1 MENVEYR
8 ELVKGDIIM
17 ILGLKRVVA
26 DDPITERGITKFLT
40 AMLDGKVLG
49 ETHSFSTDYVGRW
62 GHKSI

>member
-17 ILGLKRVVA
+17 ILGRKRVVA
-26 DDPITERGITKFLT
+26 DDPATERGVTKFLT
-40 AMLDGKVLG
+40 AMLDGRVLG
-49 ETHSFSTDYVGRW
+49 ETQSFSTDYVGRW